1 MKTKEASIAAAVL
14 IAAFAAST
22 ANAVPIQFDET
33 FTLST
38 PEVLSGR
45 SDFFSYQHFLTPQ
58 LGGDRVLEVTVD
70 GTAAPGESYSSATDT
85 LLGGSLT
92 LWFRGEG
99 QWTTGTF
106 EVLLSVTSVDS
117 GNFASVFT
125 VGQDDFLVSAITS
138 AGVLDVT
145 LRRTNAA
152 HTAQLDKS
160 MLTVFG
166 ERGVQ
171 SPTAPL
177 ATVAVPEPATFALLG
192 IGLLG
197 IGLTSRKTRVCR
209 KA

>member
-38 PEVLSGR
+38 PEVLSGMN
-45 SDFFSYQHFLTPQ
+45 DFYSYQHFLTPQ
-58 LGGDRVLEVTVD
+58 LGGNRVLEVTID
-70 GTAAPGESYSSATDT
+70 GAHATGESYSSATDT
-85 LLGGSLT
+85 LLSGSLT
-92 LWFRGEG
+92 LWFSGDR

-106 EVLLSVTSVDS
+106 EVLLNVTSVDS
-117 GNFASVFT
+117 GKFASVFT
-125 VGQDDFLVSAITS
+125 VGEDDFLVSAITS

-152 HTAQLDKS
+152 HAAQLDKS

-166 ERGVQ
+166 ERGAQ
-171 SPTAPL
+171 SSAGPL

-192 IGLLG
+192 VGLLG
-197 IGLTSRKTRVCR
+197 IGLTSRKTRAGR